1 MHRNRDNNRRE
12 HLPARQRR
20 IFLDALNNLQSF
32 PHCKGERR
40 VIDGTRFILFMSA
53 ATLLAVSPGPGMLY
67 VLSRTLHGGSR
78 EGLLSA
84 GGTFVG
90 GLVHAVAAG
99 LGLSAILMRSAL
111 VFEVVR
117 YAGACYLIYLGI
129 SMIRNRRASAMALSG
144 ESQSGQNFLQGIT
157 TEVLNPKTA
166 LFFLSFIPQ
175 FVSPAKG
182 HVVLQ
187 FLIFGTVSIILNTAA
202 DLLVVGFAGS
212 LATRLAR
219 RPQLIERQRT
229 VSGAGMIGLGLYVA
243 TSK

>member
-1 MHRNRDNNRRE
+1 LVER
-12 HLPARQRR
+12 AR
-20 IFLDALNNLQSF
+20 FL
-32 PHCKGERR
+32 
-40 VIDGTRFILFMSA
+40 LFLSA
-53 ATLLAVSPGPGMLY
+53 ATLLALSPGPGMLY
-67 VLSRTLHGGSR
+67 VLSRTLHGGRR
-78 EGLLSA
+78 EGFLSA

-111 VFEVVR
+111 VFEIVR
-117 YAGACYLIYLGI
+117 CAGACYLIYLGI
-129 SMIRNRRASAMALSG
+129 SMIRKRRARLIGLSG
-144 ESQSGQNFLQGIT
+144 ESKSRQNFLQGIT

-187 FLIFGTVSIILNTAA
+187 FLIFGTISVFLNTAA

-212 LATRLAR
+212 LAQRLAHGPR
-219 RPQLIERQRT
+219 FIERQRT
-229 VSGAGMIGLGLYVA
+229 VSGAGMIGLGIYVA
-243 TSK
+243 ASK

>member
-1 MHRNRDNNRRE
+1 MIE
-12 HLPARQRR
+12 
-20 IFLDALNNLQSF
+20 
-32 PHCKGERR
+32 
-40 VIDGTRFILFMSA
+40 GTRFILFMST

-67 VLSRTLHGGSR
+67 VLSRTLHGGRR
-78 EGLLSA
+78 EGFLSA

-111 VFEVVR
+111 ASEVVR
-117 YAGACYLIYLGI
+117 YVGACYLIYLGI
-129 SMIRNRRASAMALSG
+129 SMIRNRCPSVIEIGR
-144 ESQSGQNFLQGIT
+144 ESKSRQNFLQGIT

-187 FLIFGTVSIILNTAA
+187 FLIFGTISVILNTAA
-202 DLLVVGFAGS
+202 DLLLVGFAGFI
-212 LATRLAR
+212 AQRLAH
-219 RPQLIERQRT
+219 RPQLIQRQRT
-229 VSGAGMIGLGLYVA
+229 VSGAGMIGLGIYVA
-243 TSK
+243 ASK

>member
-1 MHRNRDNNRRE
+1 MIE
-12 HLPARQRR
+12 G
-20 IFLDALNNLQSF
+20 I
-32 PHCKGERR
+32 
-40 VIDGTRFILFMSA
+40 RFTLFMSA

-67 VLSRTLHGGSR
+67 VLSRTLHGGRR
-78 EGLLSA
+78 EGFLSA
-84 GGTFVG
+84 GGTLVG

-111 VFEVVR
+111 AFEAVR

-129 SMIRNRRASAMALSG
+129 EMIRNRRASVMGRSG
-144 ESQSGQNFLQGIT
+144 GSESRQNFLQGIT

-187 FLIFGTVSIILNTAA
+187 FLIFGTISVILNTAA

-212 LATRLAR
+212 LAQRLAH
-219 RPQLIERQRT
+219 RPKLTERQRT

-243 TSK
+243 ASK

>member
-1 MHRNRDNNRRE
+1 MVE
-12 HLPARQRR
+12 
-20 IFLDALNNLQSF
+20 
-32 PHCKGERR
+32 
-40 VIDGTRFILFMSA
+40 GTRFVLFLSA
-53 ATLLAVSPGPGMLY
+53 ATLLALSPGPGMLY
-67 VLSRTLHGGSR
+67 VLSRTLHGGRR
-78 EGLLSA
+78 EGFLSA

-111 VFEVVR
+111 AFEVVR
-117 YAGACYLIYLGI
+117 YIGACYLIYLGI
-129 SMIRNRRASAMALSG
+129 SMIRNRRASVIGLSK
-144 ESQSGQNFLQGIT
+144 ESKSREDFLQGIT

-187 FLIFGTVSIILNTAA
+187 FLIFGTISVVLNTAA
-202 DLLVVGFAGS
+202 DLVVVGFAGS
-212 LATRLAR
+212 LAARLAH

-229 VSGAGMIGLGLYVA
+229 VSGAGMIGLGIYVA
-243 TSK
+243 ASK